1 MFVVNLELQGVKQWF
16 KANRLSVN
24 LKKTNFVIFGS
35 RAKTKNLKK
44 CEIFLDNV
52 NINRT
57 EEAKFLG
64 VIIDGNLSWK
74 SHITYIRGKIAKNI
88 GKMNRLKFRLSEKT
102 LLSLYGTLVLPY
114 LNYCNIIWASN
125 KPSRINPLLLL
136 QKRSVRIITN
146 SAYTAHSKPLFFKL
160 NQLTIFDINKL
171 LIATFMFRCY
181 TKCLPDIFSNYFC
194 TNSSIH
200 EHFTR
205 GSNRLLIS
213 YARTD
218 IMKSQIRI

>member
-1 MFVVNLELQGVKQWF
+1 M
-16 KANRLSVN
+16 
-24 LKKTNFVIFGS
+24 LKLKIS
-35 RAKTKNLKK
+35 KK

-52 NINRT
+52 EINRT

-64 VIIDGNLSWK
+64 VIIDENLSWK
-74 SHITYIRGKIAKNI
+74 SHITYIRGEISKNI
-88 GKMNRLKFRLSEKT
+88 GIFRLSEKT

-171 LIATFMFRCY
+171 LIATFMFRY
-181 TKCLPDIFSNYFC
+181 HTKCLPDIFSNYFC

-205 GSNRLLIS
+205 GSNRLHIS

-218 IMKSQIRI
+218 IMKSQIRICGPTLWNSIDPAMVDNCTSWRGFKCRFKKILLTEYN